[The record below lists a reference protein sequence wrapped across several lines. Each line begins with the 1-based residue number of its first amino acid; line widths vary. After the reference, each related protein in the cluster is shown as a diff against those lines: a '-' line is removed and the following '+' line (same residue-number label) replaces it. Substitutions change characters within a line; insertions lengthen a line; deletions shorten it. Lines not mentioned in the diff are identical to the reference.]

1 MLLIFY
7 KETNNVILLCL
18 SSIHHGSQDTSTT
31 NPAQTVARQTGK
43 EEHQTIQSCSKESGH
58 GYSVVGHRKIMVSVM
73 VVMSLRWGDE
83 AFGGLYTDV
92 FFLYL
97 SFLLMGYSPKHLKQV
112 WYHDNEYLEIFQI

>member
-1 MLLIFY
+1 
-7 KETNNVILLCL
+7 
-18 SSIHHGSQDTSTT
+18 
-31 NPAQTVARQTGK
+31 
-43 EEHQTIQSCSKESGH
+43 
-58 GYSVVGHRKIMVSVM
+58 M

-92 FFLYL
+92 FFVF